1 MRSGDG
7 PVSPNPGKSRRTTRR
22 LSHSALDRRD
32 VIAGTAGPERVASAT
47 SGPVYLSVSSLVSGM
62 FMRMMIR
69 RTMTTMIMINSS

>member
-1 MRSGDG
+1 MISVGSLSSRMRSNGLL
-7 PVSPNPGKSRRTTRR
+7 PESLP
-22 LSHSALDRRD
+22 LDRRD

-47 SGPVYLSVSSLVSGM
+47 SGPVYRSVSSLVSGM